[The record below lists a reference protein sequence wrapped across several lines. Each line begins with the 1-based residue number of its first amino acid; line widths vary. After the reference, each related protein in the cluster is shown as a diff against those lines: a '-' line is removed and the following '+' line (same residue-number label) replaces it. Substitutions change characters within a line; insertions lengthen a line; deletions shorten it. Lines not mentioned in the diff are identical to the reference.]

1 MKASALGIHI
11 GIVPT
16 FTGSSYLCVAFD
28 RHGNW
33 RSAAMCATREE
44 AAKMRSELF
53 ARHRLMKR
61 QDDQKKRRK
70 RR

>member
-1 MKASALGIHI
+1 MKASALGIYI

-28 RHGNW
+28 RRGNW
-33 RSAAMCATREE
+33 RSAARCATREE
-44 AAKMRSELF
+44 AVRTRSEMF
-53 ARHRLMKR
+53 ALHRLMKR
-61 QDDQKKRRK
+61 QNDQKKRRK